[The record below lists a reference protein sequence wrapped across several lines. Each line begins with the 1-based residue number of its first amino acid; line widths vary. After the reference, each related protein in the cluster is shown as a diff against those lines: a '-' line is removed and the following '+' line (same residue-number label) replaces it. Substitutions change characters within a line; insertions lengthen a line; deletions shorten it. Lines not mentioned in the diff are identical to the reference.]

1 MQITITQGL
10 PEGGRQIR
18 LSVFVQEQGFSESLE
33 FDGIDDTPWHAVLWD
48 KGIPVAT
55 GRLFPGEEEL
65 SYTIGRVAVRKERRG
80 DRLGSQVVSA
90 LEEKARS
97 LGGNQSVLCAQVRA
111 QGFYE
116 SLGYRSW
123 GGELFDEGVP
133 HVMMRKKL

>member
-18 LSVFVQEQGFSESLE
+18 LSVLCRNRGSVSRWNSTAST
-33 FDGIDDTPWHAVLWD
+33 TP
-48 KGIPVAT
+48 
-55 GRLFPGEEEL
+55 PGMPFCGTTAYR
-65 SYTIGRVAVRKERRG
+65 SPQAASPRRRG
-80 DRLGSQVVSA
+80 VELHHRTSGGPQRAPRRSPGQPGGLR

-116 SLGYRSW
+116 SLGYRAW